1 MNVLAGH
8 VMVFISPSSECYY
21 EENIWAGVC
30 IYYYMHGKR
39 DLYKNLWGKDIH
51 PHKLCLS
58 LRKL

>member
-1 MNVLAGH
+1 MNILAKD
-8 VMVFISPSSECYY
+8 VMVFIHPSSEYYY
-21 EENIWAGVC
+21 EDRIWEGVC
-30 IYYYMHGKR
+30 ICYYMHGKG